1 MATKAATSER
11 IEIAEIRQEHSRVV
25 VVGQSPLILNSIPQH
40 ARHELLLP
48 KGRKT
53 AAQKATTLKHDP
65 LMEYR
70 NSASRAKNDDS
81 PTEIVFPG
89 VAFKK
94 AMMGSALDIP
104 GAKKTQIGR
113 LVYIEQDWVSIYGTP
128 ELFMTMVRSADM
140 ARTPDVRTR
149 AVIPMWCAV
158 FDIAYV
164 IPQLNRTVIGNL
176 LGAAGVTQGVGDFR
190 VEKGS
195 GNYGRFKVADLEDK
209 IVQMLMENGGRDAQR
224 AAFET
229 PEFYDNDSRELYEWY
244 GEELQRRGIRE
255 AA

>member
-25 VVGQSPLILNSIPQH
+25 VLGQAPMILNSIPTH
-40 ARHELLLP
+40 VTHELLLP

-65 LMEYR
+65 LAEFR
-70 NSASRAKNDDS
+70 SSASRAKNADS

-104 GAKKTQIGR
+104 GARKAQIGR

-128 ELFMTMVRSADM
+128 ELYMTMVRSADM

-149 AVIPMWCAV
+149 AILPMWCAV

-164 IPQLNRTVIGNL
+164 VPQLNQTVIANL

-190 VEKGS
+190 VEKGA
-195 GNYGRFKVADLEDK
+195 GNYGRFKTADPDDK
-209 IVQMLMENGGRDAQR
+209 LVQMLMENGGRKAQL
-224 AAFET
+224 AAFEE
-229 PEFYDNDSRELYEWY
+229 PEFYDEDSRELFEWY
-244 GEELQRRGIRE
+244 GQELKRRGIRE

>member
-1 MATKAATSER
+1 M
-11 IEIAEIRQEHSRVV
+11 
-25 VVGQSPLILNSIPQH
+25 ILNSIPTH
-40 ARHELLLP
+40 VAHELLLP

-65 LMEYR
+65 LMEFR
-70 NSASRAKNDDS
+70 RSASRAKNDDS

-94 AMMGSALDIP
+94 AMMGSAIDIP
-104 GAKKTQIGR
+104 GARKAQIGR

-128 ELFMTMVRSADM
+128 ELYMTMVRSADM

-149 AVIPMWCAV
+149 AILPMWCAV

-164 IPQLNRTVIGNL
+164 VPQLNQTVIANL

-190 VEKGS
+190 VEKGA
-195 GNYGRFKVADLEDK
+195 GNYGRFKTADPDDK
-209 IVQMLMENGGRDAQR
+209 LVQMLMENGGRKAQL
-224 AAFET
+224 AAFEE
-229 PEFYDNDSRELYEWY
+229 PEFYDEDSRELFEWY
-244 GEELQRRGIRE
+244 GQELKRRGIRE